1 MTAAGQARKVVVT
14 DYNFHA
20 LEAEEAAAGAAGAS
34 FASRQ
39 CKDAEEVGDL
49 VEGASA
55 VFVQFAPMDA
65 AAINRLADPAIIV
78 RYGVGF
84 DNIDIEATRARGVRV
99 CYVPDYCI
107 DEVADHTS
115 SLLLAL
121 LRRLPILDRS
131 VRSGEWA
138 PALAARPLPP
148 FDQTTVGFL
157 GLGRIGQAVLTRLRP
172 FGFRFVITDP
182 RVDAERAAG
191 FGAEAAP
198 LADLWSS
205 ADAILLH
212 APSTPETRHIVNA
225 DSLSAM
231 KPGVV
236 LVNCARGDLIDET
249 ALADALDSGA
259 VRAAG
264 LDVFETEPLPDSS
277 PLRAAPNLL
286 LSPHAAW
293 YSETSIGRLQKLAA
307 DEVTRFFNGDPPRCP
322 VPDSI

>member
-1 MTAAGQARKVVVT
+1 MTAPDQARKVVVT
-14 DYNFHA
+14 DYNFPA
-20 LEAEEAAAGAAGAS
+20 LEAEAAAAEAAGAA
-34 FASRQ
+34 FAHRQ

-55 VFVQFAPMDA
+55 VFVQFAPMGA

-84 DNIDIEATRARGVRV
+84 DNIDIEAAKARGVRV

-121 LRRLPILDRS
+121 LRRLPVLDQS
-131 VRSGEWA
+131 VRRGEWA
-138 PALAARPLPP
+138 PALAAKPLLP

-157 GLGRIGQAVLTRLRP
+157 GLGRIGQAVLARLRP

-182 RVDAERAAG
+182 RVNAERAG
-191 FGAEAAP
+191 SFGAEAVP
-198 LADLWSS
+198 LAALWSS

-225 DSLSAM
+225 QSLSAM
-231 KPGVV
+231 KSGVV
-236 LVNCARGDLIDET
+236 LVNCARGDLIDEA
-249 ALADALDSGA
+249 ALADALAAGV

-264 LDVFETEPLPDSS
+264 LDVFETEPLPAGS
-277 PLRAAPNLL
+277 PLRTAPNLL

-293 YSETSIGRLQKLAA
+293 YSETSIGRLQTLAA

-322 VPDSI
+322 VPSSV